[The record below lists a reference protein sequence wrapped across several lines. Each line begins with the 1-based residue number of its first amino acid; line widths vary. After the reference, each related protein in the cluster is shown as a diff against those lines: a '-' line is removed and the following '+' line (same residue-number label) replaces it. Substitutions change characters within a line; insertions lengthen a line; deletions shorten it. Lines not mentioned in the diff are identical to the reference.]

1 MRSIAFGAVF
11 CEATMKTCTKCGESK
26 ALSEYHK
33 DGRFGLKA
41 VCNKC
46 RAAKERKYYE
56 ANKEKIAAKAKK
68 YREENKEKIA
78 AGYKKWYEANKEKKA
93 ATHKKW
99 YEANKE
105 KIAAW
110 QKKYGQENKEKIAA
124 GYKKWR
130 EENKEKIAARDA
142 KRSAI
147 KAGLPGH
154 FTAAEFTAI
163 CEKYNNRCLC
173 CGKKNKLEADHVIPI
188 TWKGSTNYIENI
200 QPLCKSCN
208 SGKRNHH
215 ATDYRI

>member
-1 MRSIAFGAVF
+1 
-11 CEATMKTCTKCGESK
+11 MKTCTKCGEEK
-26 ALSEYHK
+26 PLSEYHK

-46 RAAKERKYYE
+46 AVAGY
-56 ANKEKIAAKAKK
+56 KK

-78 AGYKKWYEANKEKKA
+78 A
-93 ATHKKW
+93 
-99 YEANKE
+99 
-105 KIAAW
+105 W
-110 QKKYGQENKEKIAA
+110 QKKYHEANKEKIAA

-130 EENKEKIAARDA
+130 EENKEKKAAGDA
-142 KRSAI
+142 KHKAI

-163 CEKYNNRCLC
+163 CKKYKNRCLC
-173 CGKKNKLEADHVIPI
+173 CGKKRKLTADHVIPI
-188 TWKGSTNYIENI
+188 TWKGSTNYISNI
-200 QPLCKSCN
+200 QPLCGPCN